1 MSLCCHNQNDFLLL
15 KRWFIHKTNKKNPQ
29 NILSQPL
36 TYISVQCR
44 PQNSRLFLSSVHQ
57 HHSAVFVFFLF
68 IFKPFI
74 LEFFSLSWSLEWI
87 CSLTFSHHSIIWLPS
102 PQPYHRSVQSLLC
115 GTFSCWS
122 ICLNFFFTAIH
133 LVLPLLLC
141 WLNQKNDFWL
151 WLCCSSIF
159 CEWHSFT
166 QPEVQASI

>member
-1 MSLCCHNQNDFLLL
+1 MVHTQNKQKKKPRIFCPSLLHTSLFSADHRTLVCFSLL
-15 KRWFIHKTNKKNPQ
+15 
-29 NILSQPL
+29 
-36 TYISVQCR
+36 YI
-44 PQNSRLFLSSVHQ
+44 NTIRLFL
-57 HHSAVFVFFLF
+57 FFFLF

-87 CSLTFSHHSIIWLPS
+87 CSFTFSHHSIIWLPS

-159 CEWHSFT
+159 CQWHSFT